1 MPVSAL
7 GLCPGCGLIPEP
19 GCAVCASLRAGN
31 DNLAISVN
39 IHQEQQHLSAGN
51 GGALTLLYV

>member
-1 MPVSAL
+1 MP
-7 GLCPGCGLIPEP
+7 CCGLILEL